1 MNSQQSERL
10 LAYLKSS
17 PLLAGYSLSI
27 NRSGQDATPD
37 ECHRQLCGAEGIPHL
52 CLEICT
58 PALSVAIENALKN
71 RKSIFFRCP
80 FGLFSFVIPV
90 SADSCLA
97 CGGMREN
104 LFDLYFHD
112 SEQFA
117 FLKGKRKIHPYEI
130 LEQLE
135 KHPVTTEK
143 EARETMF
150 KAERL
155 IASFM
160 STEKTQQAES
170 ADGLQSAMTKVAEA
184 IGMADSFESAA
195 SLFSET
201 LGIMFDVP
209 AIAFAL
215 KDEESG
221 GCLVESSWGAFS
233 GPSHLLS
240 NALPFPDEKFQP
252 VILTGEELKS
262 LFPKGSM
269 TSAICLPLVADNRL
283 FGMAMLCDISL
294 TDHDLRL
301 AELLADKL
309 VKKLRQSITDRV
321 TKSRARNIMMMEMI
335 RTLALTETQE
345 ELLRLITEMAADL
358 VEATSGSL
366 MLLDR
371 EGKIL
376 RVASALGINP
386 ALAQNLFT
394 RMGEG
399 IAGRAAASGYPLL
412 IRDIEQEL
420 GPARQ
425 NRIRFVTKS
434 CISLPLL
441 FKGEIIGVLNLADK
455 KNSAPFI
462 SADQEILSTFLD
474 QATIILERNTILTKA
489 KQSMITDPLTGLYNS
504 RFIKKR
510 LNEEVSRSIR
520 YNLPFT
526 MILTDLDINIAGNDA
541 RSRTD
546 TNRRI
551 KETAQ
556 VLNSSLRDID
566 LIGRIGKKEFCIILP
581 STTMKES
588 LHVADRIKRT
598 VAKELNN
605 NGNQNRGNI
614 AIRIGVASFPENG
627 ASCGDMIDAAR
638 SALSRVEAEGTD
650 RIGSTQTGNA
660 TSVKN
665 LSPSELR

>member
-1 MNSQQSERL
+1 MYSQQSERL

-27 NRSGQDATPD
+27 YKSGQETAPD
-37 ECHRQLCGAEGIPHL
+37 KGSLQLCGAQGIPHL
-52 CLEICT
+52 CLEICSSS
-58 PALSVAIENALKN
+58 LNVAVENALKS
-71 RKSIFFRCP
+71 RKSVFFRCP

-117 FLKGKRKIHPYEI
+117 FLKGKRKVHPYEI

-160 STEKTQQAES
+160 STDKNQQADS
-170 ADGLQSAMTKVAEA
+170 TDGLQSAVTKVAEA
-184 IGMADSFESAA
+184 IGRAESFESAA

-221 GCLVESSWGAFS
+221 GYLMESCWGAFS
-233 GPSHLLS
+233 GPSYLPS
-240 NALPFPDEKFQP
+240 NVLPFHDQKFQP
-252 VILTGEELKS
+252 AILTGEELKT
-262 LFPKGSM
+262 LFPKGVM
-269 TSAICLPLVADNRL
+269 TNAICLPLAADNEL
-283 FGMAMLCDISL
+283 LGMAVLCDVSL
-294 TDHDLRL
+294 TDRDLQL
-301 AELLADKL
+301 AKLLADKL
-309 VKKLRQSITDRV
+309 VKKLQHSITDRE
-321 TKSRARNIMMMEMI
+321 TKRRERNVRMLEMI
-335 RTLALTETQE
+335 RTLALTESQE

-358 VEATSGSL
+358 VEATNGSL

-394 RMGEG
+394 KMGEG
-399 IAGRAAASGYPLL
+399 IAGRAAAVGYPLL
-412 IRDIEQEL
+412 IRDVEKEL

-455 KNSAPFI
+455 KNNTPFI

-474 QATIILERNTILTKA
+474 QATIILERSTILTKA
-489 KQSMITDPLTGLYNS
+489 KQSMVTDPLTGLYNF
-504 RFIKKR
+504 RFMKKR
-510 LNEEVSRSIR
+510 LNEELSRSIR
-520 YNLPFT
+520 YNLPLT
-526 MILTDLDINIAGNDA
+526 LILADLDINIAGNDA
-541 RSRTD
+541 RTRTNI
-546 TNRRI
+546 NRRI
-551 KETAQ
+551 KETAK
-556 VLNSSLRDID
+556 VLNASLRDID
-566 LIGRIGKKEFCIILP
+566 LIGRIGKKEFCIVLP

-588 LHVADRIKRT
+588 LHVAERIKLT
-598 VAKELNN
+598 VANELNN
-605 NGNQNRGNI
+605 NHQNPGNI

-627 ASCGDMIDAAR
+627 ASCNDLIDAAR
-638 SALSRVEAEGTD
+638 SVLSRAEADGD
-650 RIGSTQTGNA
+650 NRICSTQTENA
-660 TSVKN
+660 TRSKN